1 MTNPMLQFFQTPL
14 VPLSLW
20 GIDITITNGVLYMFL
35 STFAILGFFSVML
48 KLRLVPGRWQALA
61 ETMLVMLADMLGPF
75 NTRMTR
81 ALLPIIASLFFMIA
95 FGNVFGLVPGAFTFT
110 SQLVVTLSMALA
122 IFVLSIILGL
132 WKRGFG
138 FFKQFVPKGVSVWLW
153 PIVIPIEVVSFF
165 TRPLSLG
172 LRLFVN
178 MVAGHS
184 IMTVL
189 ASFVAGFGLVTWCVG
204 IVNAVLFV
212 LEVGIALL
220 QAYVFAVLGSL
231 YLREAVRGH

>member
-14 VPLSLW
+14 IPIHVW
-20 GIDITITNGVLYMFL
+20 GGDLTITNGVLFMFL
-35 STFAILGFFSVML
+35 STFAVICFFSVML
-48 KLRLVPGRWQALA
+48 KPQLVPGRWQALV
-61 ETMLVMLADMLGPF
+61 ETTLVMLADMLGPF

-81 ALLPIIASLFFMIA
+81 TLLPIIASLFFMIA
-95 FGNVFGLVPGAFTFT
+95 FGNVLGLVPGAFTFT

-122 IFVLSIILGL
+122 IFILSIILGF
-132 WKRGFG
+132 WKRGLG
-138 FFKQFVPKGVSVWLW
+138 FLRQFVPKGVSVWLW

-189 ASFVAGFGLVTWCVG
+189 ASFVAGFGFVTWCVG
-204 IVNAVLFV
+204 IANAVLFV